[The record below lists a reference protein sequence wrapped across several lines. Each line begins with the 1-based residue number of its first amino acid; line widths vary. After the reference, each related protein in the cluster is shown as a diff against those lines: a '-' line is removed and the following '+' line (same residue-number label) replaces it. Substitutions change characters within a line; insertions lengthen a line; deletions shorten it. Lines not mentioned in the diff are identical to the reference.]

1 MSKDYPKERYSDYR
15 ELDLVQ
21 YAEHVRGRRRNTTS
35 HVLVLMDGKVNSTPA
50 QDQSAESASAFILR
64 TSLRFGSICTKLR
77 KYVSKEEP
85 ES

>member
-1 MSKDYPKERYSDYR
+1 MSKDYLKETYSDYR

-35 HVLVLMDGKVNSTPA
+35 HVLMDGKVNSTPA
-50 QDQSAESASAFILR
+50 QDQSAEGASAFILR